1 MRRLLGPLRWYGA
14 GPLHLL
20 ALLGSFALAGYAAM
34 RFVPANPLGVAAWF
48 VGAIVG
54 HDLLLLP
61 LYSLLD
67 RGARAVLRHRPAPT
81 GPLPTGP
88 WINHLRVPAVL
99 SALLFLVFAPLILR
113 LPSGFEQITGRPVT
127 PYLTHWLLITGA
139 LFVGSAVI
147 LAWRVGRA
155 RRLTNSSAPDAGRP
169 EP

>member
-20 ALLGSFALAGYAAM
+20 VLLGSFALAGYAAM
-34 RFVPANPLGVAAWF
+34 RFVPGNPLGVAAWF

-67 RGARAVLRHRPAPT
+67 RGARAVFRHRPAP
-81 GPLPTGP
+81 GPLPPGP

-113 LPSGFEQITGRPVT
+113 LPSGFEHITGRPVT

-147 LAWRVGRA
+147 LAWRVGQA

-169 EP
+169 EQ

>member
-1 MRRLLGPLRWYGA
+1 MRRLLAPLRWYGA

-34 RFVPANPLGVAAWF
+34 RFVPGNPLGVAAWF
-48 VGAIVG
+48 VGAVVG
-54 HDLLLLP
+54 HDLLLVP

-67 RGARAVLRHRPAPT
+67 RGARAVLRHRRAPAQ
-81 GPLPTGP
+81 LPPGP
-88 WINHLRVPAVL
+88 WVNHLRVPAIL

-113 LPSGFEQITGRPVT
+113 LPPGFEHITGRPVT
-127 PYLTHWLLITGA
+127 PYLTRWLLITGA
-139 LFVGSAVI
+139 LFVVSAVI
-147 LAWRVGRA
+147 LAVRMGRA

>member
-1 MRRLLGPLRWYGA
+1 MRRLLAPLRWYGA

-34 RFVPANPLGVAAWF
+34 RFVPGNPLGVAAWF

-67 RGARAVLRHRPAPT
+67 RGSRAVLWHRPDPT
-81 GPLPTGP
+81 APLPGP
-88 WINHLRVPAVL
+88 GINHLRVPAVL

-113 LPSGFEQITGRPVT
+113 LPTGFEDITGRPVT
-127 PYLTHWLLITGA
+127 PYLMRWLLITGA
-139 LFVGSAVI
+139 LFVVSAVI

-155 RRLTNSSAPDAGRP
+155 RRLTNSSAPGAGRP